1 MTAYSITPVGARGV
15 EEERTEEI
23 PGPLPRDAVSVAR
36 LHREI
41 DRLRVRVEDES
52 ALRLQAQYRLN
63 RAARV
68 LAVIALIYPRLRP
81 VIARAREDI
90 WSA

>member
-23 PGPLPRDAVSVAR
+23 PGPLARDAVSVAR

-41 DRLRVRVEDES
+41 DRLRARVESES
-52 ALRLQAQYRLN
+52 ALRLQAQHRLN
-63 RAARV
+63 RSWRV
-68 LAVIALIYPRLRP
+68 LAVLALVNPSWRP
-81 VIARAREDI
+81 VIDRARKDI
-90 WSA
+90 WQ